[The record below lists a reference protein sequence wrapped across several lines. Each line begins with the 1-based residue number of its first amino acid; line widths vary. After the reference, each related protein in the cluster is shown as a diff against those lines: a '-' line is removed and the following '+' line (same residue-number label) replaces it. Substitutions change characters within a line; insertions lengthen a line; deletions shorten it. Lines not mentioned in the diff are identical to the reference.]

1 MSEQQRRRIDVQ
13 FKHNALRLVQE
24 SNQKISDITRELGIR
39 PELLY
44 RWKSE
49 FAVDPA
55 EFIFIAKT
63 ICRN

>member
-1 MSEQQRRRIDVQ
+1 MSEQQCRRFDIQ
-13 FKHNALRLVQE
+13 FKHDALRLVQE
-24 SNQKISDITRELGIR
+24 SNRNISDRARELGIR

-55 EFIFIAKT
+55 
-63 ICRN
+63 

>member
-55 EFIFIAKT
+55 
-63 ICRN
+63 